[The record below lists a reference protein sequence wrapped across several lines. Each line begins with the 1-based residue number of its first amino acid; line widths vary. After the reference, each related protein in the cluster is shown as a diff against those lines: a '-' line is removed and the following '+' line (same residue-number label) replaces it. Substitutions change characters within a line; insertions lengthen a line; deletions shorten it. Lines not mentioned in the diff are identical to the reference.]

1 MAGHAHITSLEAI
14 EAFRANLII
23 YLGRARA
30 ATEEVGSDIQRA
42 KMWIQNDQRRN
53 WEHERKVR
61 GKKLEAAQNEL
72 FSARL
77 STLQQATTVQFMAR
91 QRAEREVREA
101 DEKLAVLK
109 KWDRELENRSEP
121 LLKQVDQLQS
131 FLTTEMP
138 RAVSYLTETIKI
150 LEAYAD
156 VPMPGGG
163 SSDALKVETPATP
176 TEGKSS

>member
-1 MAGHAHITSLEAI
+1 MAGQAQVTSVEAI

-42 KMWIQNDQRRN
+42 KLWLQNDQRRL
-53 WEHERKVR
+53 WDHERKVR
-61 GKKLEAAQNEL
+61 GKKLEAANNEL

-77 STLQQATTVQFMAR
+77 SNLQEASSVQFLAR

-101 DEKLAVLK
+101 EEKLTLLK

-138 RAVSYLTETIKI
+138 RAVAHLSLIVKT
-150 LEAYAD
+150 LDAYAG
-156 VPMPGGG
+156 VALPGGLTG
-163 SSDALKVETPATP
+163 DAPKSEPPA
-176 TEGKSS
+176 EGAAS

>member
-163 SSDALKVETPATP
+163 VAEAPKVEPLATPA
-176 TEGKSS
+176 EGKSS

>member
-42 KMWIQNDQRRN
+42 KMWLQNDQRRN
-53 WEHERKVR
+53 WEHEKKVR
-61 GKKLEAAQNEL
+61 GKKLEQAQNEL

-77 STLQQATTVQFMAR
+77 SNMQEASTVQFLAK
-91 QRAEREVREA
+91 QRAEREMREA
-101 DEKLAVLK
+101 EEKLAVLK

-138 RAVSYLTETIKI
+138 RAVSFLTETIKI
-150 LEAYAD
+150 LEAYSD
-156 VPMPGGG
+156 VTMPGSGL
-163 SSDALKVETPATP
+163 SDAPKVETPPTP
-176 TEGKSS
+176 VEGASS